1 MVDKKP
7 QVVYVSDAGTNEVYG
22 YSQSGGSPFITI
34 SGFSEPQGLAT
45 DNIGSVYVADTDNS
59 RVQVF
64 PAGSTTASLTINDAG
79 EYPAGVA
86 VLGNYIY
93 VTNII
98 STSDGA
104 GGLVSF
110 NKKTGTPYRTYSCD
124 LFEAFFVAA
133 DKKGDVFVDGFNN
146 SFDTVV
152 VEFPQASTTC
162 TTLPISISFPGGLQV
177 DKSSNLVVD
186 DQEGDTKSYAPPGY
200 TTVVAT
206 SDNGGSESYDPV
218 TIALNKGNANIW
230 TANAGAE
237 SLTQWPYP
245 ASGTPSLTISGFSE
259 PIGVATYERGNK

>member
-7 QVVYVSDAGTNEVYG
+7 QVVYVSDSGTNEVYG

-34 SGFSEPQGLAT
+34 SGFSEPQGMAT
-45 DNIGSVYVADTDNS
+45 DNIGSVYVADTENS

-64 PAGSTTASLTINDAG
+64 PAGSTTPSLTINDAG

-124 LFEAFFVAA
+124 LFEA
-133 DKKGDVFVDGFNN
+133 
-146 SFDTVV
+146 
-152 VEFPQASTTC
+152 
-162 TTLPISISFPGGLQV
+162 
-177 DKSSNLVVD
+177 
-186 DQEGDTKSYAPPGY
+186 
-200 TTVVAT
+200 
-206 SDNGGSESYDPV
+206 
-218 TIALNKGNANIW
+218 
-230 TANAGAE
+230 
-237 SLTQWPYP
+237 
-245 ASGTPSLTISGFSE
+245 
-259 PIGVATYERGNK
+259 